1 MSDEFFHLIANP
13 FKKNKN
19 NHNHSN
25 ENLDEEIYYLLKKKY
40 KLYTFNDDI
49 YKIIIED
56 IDKKIINY
64 TIDTTVNKFINE
76 LFESLEST

>member
-1 MSDEFFHLIANP
+1 MSDEFFHLIANT